1 MFEAN
6 VETHGADAEPPDAD
20 LRVVAAC
27 EQNLFDGS
35 PNAPR
40 YGRELSEWTRGLIAL
55 RRRWTQFRLPDFAEY
70 APAPRVKPGDP
81 TNDGRLSYS
90 WEGPPA
96 GSPSQIAVIRWGRP
110 GEPDL
115 MVIYNESWAAISVT
129 NLSDW
134 SHRPWKVLARSWL
147 PRGADLCVAPEW
159 TSCPDAGQTFAVE
172 GRSMAILAS
181 SRE

>member
-1 MFEAN
+1 
-6 VETHGADAEPPDAD
+6 
-20 LRVVAAC
+20 
-27 EQNLFDGS
+27 
-35 PNAPR
+35 
-40 YGRELSEWTRGLIAL
+40 
-55 RRRWTQFRLPDFAEY
+55 
-70 APAPRVKPGDP
+70 
-81 TNDGRLSYS
+81 
-90 WEGPPA
+90 
-96 GSPSQIAVIRWGRP
+96 
-110 GEPDL
+110 